1 MQSASLPKSLRGD
14 QSPVIAIDS
23 PFPPLKTE
31 LRYRGVYERA
41 GFDVNLG
48 RNSDDRS
55 LHSKKSPVS
64 PVVSGKKSFFPKNV
78 FAKTS
83 KRGFS
88 PNSPASPSTRSSNG
102 SKENVFPF
110 SEAQPVYTS
119 HFNSSER
126 NSGTS
131 SPLASSQTSIRSSSG
146 RPYIQQ
152 FQPEQKYSR
161 AHKAIEQP
169 AVGGF
174 DRNKKQLKLFIP
186 ETESTLPTETSSDGL
201 ERESP
206 FDREVASKHSTPST
220 SAGSS
225 PFTSENT
232 AIGTRLDSS
241 PASVKTSELTQK
253 PPYPVYNST
262 ENTTHDLESSLAD
275 LKKERKAFD
284 PRGTASNTSISR
296 AKPAT
301 GAFIP
306 AKGDLSE
313 SFNKIDLESS
323 VGFPPDDSSFR
334 FDSARHSADTNAPNS
349 DYDEF
354 LQTSQPKKQARNS
367 QFSTVSSIISKQRK
381 SSIRVDGSDGER
393 DSEDDFDDEVAL
405 ELQRQLDQI
414 KTGSQSSLASNN
426 FVHSEDSFVTANN
439 VFLPQKA
446 STIPTFKFSNET
458 DDNSEES
465 ECETEEETELNETND
480 TSANEDAFSREIK
493 PLSYHRRSSFYAGD
507 SYPEPVST
515 PFSEPYT
522 PQFKQTEFEND
533 SICET
538 PETIK
543 PLSPKSHAV
552 ERELEDLNFK
562 YSQQEESKDS
572 ISQTVV
578 SDQSDIDILGR
589 NPTPSEFDAFPKSV
603 INPDFPSFRYSE
615 GGGKAPPG
623 TGPCRSCGT
632 TLDPESK
639 GSQKAIYSKSG
650 DLSGQWHRC
659 CFKCSYAGCTIQFNK
674 QVTPYVLL
682 DNAFCN
688 HHYHTLNN
696 TLCETCHMGI
706 EGECIENELKQ
717 KWHLSC
723 LKCTKCSGVISND
736 YFLVNHQIVCE
747 ADASSFIADLRNA
760 GLTTSDKVEKRRTR
774 MLFIE

>member
-1 MQSASLPKSLRGD
+1 MQLASLPKSLRGD

-55 LHSKKSPVS
+55 LHLKKSPVS

-88 PNSPASPSTRSSNG
+88 PNSPALPSTRSLNG

-186 ETESTLPTETSSDGL
+186 ETESSLPTETSSDGL

-232 AIGTRLDSS
+232 ANGTRLELS

-262 ENTTHDLESSLAD
+262 ENTTHDLELSLAD
-275 LKKERKAFD
+275 LKKERKAF
-284 PRGTASNTSISR
+284 RST
-296 AKPAT
+296 
-301 GAFIP
+301 
-306 AKGDLSE
+306 
-313 SFNKIDLESS
+313 
-323 VGFPPDDSSFR
+323 
-334 FDSARHSADTNAPNS
+334 RHSADTNAPNS

-367 QFSTVSSIISKQRK
+367 QFSTISSIISKQRK
-381 SSIRVDGSDGER
+381 SSIRVDGLDGER

-426 FVHSEDSFVTANN
+426 FTRFVTANN

-493 PLSYHRRSSFYAGD
+493 PLLYHRRSSFYAGD

-562 YSQQEESKDS
+562 YLQQES
-572 ISQTVV
+572 
-578 SDQSDIDILGR
+578 
-589 NPTPSEFDAFPKSV
+589 
-603 INPDFPSFRYSE
+603 
-615 GGGKAPPG
+615 
-623 TGPCRSCGT
+623 
-632 TLDPESK
+632 
-639 GSQKAIYSKSG
+639 
-650 DLSGQWHRC
+650 
-659 CFKCSYAGCTIQFNK
+659 
-674 QVTPYVLL
+674 
-682 DNAFCN
+682 
-688 HHYHTLNN
+688 
-696 TLCETCHMGI
+696 
-706 EGECIENELKQ
+706 LK
-717 KWHLSC
+717 
-723 LKCTKCSGVISND
+723 T
-736 YFLVNHQIVCE
+736 
-747 ADASSFIADLRNA
+747 
-760 GLTTSDKVEKRRTR
+760 
-774 MLFIE
+774 